1 MLCVRVS
8 MMFLNRLGRIVSGML
23 FLRDLLN
30 TTRYE
35 AREYWYMVLMVDKSD
50 NTKNKMAPR
59 LAAGR

>member
-1 MLCVRVS
+1 
-8 MMFLNRLGRIVSGML
+8 MFLNRLGRIVSGML